1 MIIGA
6 LPHLAVG
13 RPARVS
19 GMAVR
24 LLCVAC
30 VAYIFRPLASNS
42 AVERHWGLA
51 VTLMTALTVL
61 ALLLEAVLTALLRVD
76 EQRARFR
83 VALVDEMRVQLPLG
97 AAVGAS
103 ALLIAFAAE
112 VMGLAALA
120 VFTAPLLVTQV
131 AFRRYA
137 GIRATYLQTVRALAK
152 VTEIGGYVEAGHSER
167 VSRLAVAIGR
177 ELGIHE
183 PQLLELEY
191 AALMH
196 DIGQL
201 SLHDPIPGGATV
213 LVSRQDQQRIAE
225 LGADVIQQA
234 QVLGSVAE
242 IVRRQNE
249 PYRDTDHAA
258 HGRAGLAE
266 PSRPP
271 LSSRIIKAANAFD
284 DLVGSSL
291 DPGRAQAAVQR
302 LRLDTASEAQRERL
316 AALATEFDQSV
327 REIGQGTQED
337 LEAHD
342 RDRRRALHEVADRLR
357 HRERELTERVAAEE
371 AEAIQRIQAGF
382 ADIERRQLD
391 QLKRVVERTANT
403 FSEAVSQQ
411 FDVVIKSA
419 REDAAQRLSRELD
432 RAVAHFAKE
441 AQGVLA
447 ERLAHVADAGGQ
459 RLERKLSEIG
469 NTLEHERDELVGELQ
484 RRIGDAEVAL
494 RSQVQA
500 LAADAEAERTVLNA
514 RLQDLQRRIDDAL
527 NEAGT
532 RLSPTFRGS

>member
-1 MIIGA
+1 MSVRRHELRRYPWQVRDSGQLLLVVAAGVWLVASVAQTAADGLQDPRIAIAFGALIAFGEVLRLNLPGDRESAPIGFAGALAYALLIRVGSHLSQHSAQQVVTVATIGMIIGA

-19 GMAVR
+19 GMAAR

-30 VAYIFRPLASNS
+30 VAYIFRPLAGID
-42 AVERHWGLA
+42 AVDRHWVVAFSLMTSLA
-51 VTLMTALTVL
+51 VV
-61 ALLLEAVLTALLRVD
+61 ALLLEAVLTALLQVD

-83 VALVDEMRVQLPLG
+83 VALVDEMHVQLPLG

-112 VMGLAALA
+112 VMGLVALA

-213 LVSRQDQQRIAE
+213 LVSRQDQQRIAA

-234 QVLGSVAE
+234 QVLGAVAE

-249 PYRDTDHAA
+249 PYRAVDPAVNG
-258 HGRAGLAE
+258 HGGHE
-266 PSRPP
+266 PSGPSPAGTPRSGSPRSGSPRSGSPRTGTPRSGPP

-291 DPGRAQAAVQR
+291 DPGRAAAAVQR
-302 LRLDTASEAQRERL
+302 LRLDTASEYDPNAVE
-316 AALATEFDQSV
+316 ALS
-327 REIGQGTQED
+327 
-337 LEAHD
+337 
-342 RDRRRALHEVADRLR
+342 
-357 HRERELTERVAAEE
+357 
-371 AEAIQRIQAGF
+371 
-382 ADIERRQLD
+382 
-391 QLKRVVERTANT
+391 RVV
-403 FSEAVSQQ
+403 
-411 FDVVIKSA
+411 
-419 REDAAQRLSRELD
+419 L
-432 RAVAHFAKE
+432 
-441 AQGVLA
+441 
-447 ERLAHVADAGGQ
+447 
-459 RLERKLSEIG
+459 
-469 NTLEHERDELVGELQ
+469 
-484 RRIGDAEVAL
+484 RRSVML
-494 RSQVQA
+494 
-500 LAADAEAERTVLNA
+500 
-514 RLQDLQRRIDDAL
+514 
-527 NEAGT
+527 
-532 RLSPTFRGS
+532 

>member
-1 MIIGA
+1 MSERQHELRRFPWQVRDSGLLLLVVAAGVVLVVSVAQTTVQGLRDPRIAVAFGVLIAFGEVLRLNLPGDRETAPIAMAGALAYALLIRVGDHQAQHSAEQVVTVTAIGMIVGA

-13 RPARVS
+13 RPAKVG
-19 GMAVR
+19 GMSIR

-30 VAYIFRPLASNS
+30 VAFIFRPLAGNS
-42 AVERHWGLA
+42 VLIRDWGLA
-51 VTLMTALTVL
+51 FSLMTALAVL

-83 VALVDEMRVQLPLG
+83 VALVDEMRVQPPLG

-152 VTEIGGYVEAGHSER
+152 VTEIGGYVEPGHSER

-201 SLHDPIPGGATV
+201 SLADPIPGGATV
-213 LVSRQDQQRIAE
+213 LVSRRDQQRIAE

-249 PYRDTDHAA
+249 PYRGVEVA
-258 HGRAGLAE
+258 HEGFRGRPGPMGRLDRLDGH

-291 DPGRAQAAVQR
+291 DPGRAAAAVQQ
-302 LRLDTASEAQRERL
+302 LRLDTASEYDPEAVE
-316 AALATEFDQSV
+316 ALS
-327 REIGQGTQED
+327 
-337 LEAHD
+337 
-342 RDRRRALHEVADRLR
+342 
-357 HRERELTERVAAEE
+357 
-371 AEAIQRIQAGF
+371 
-382 ADIERRQLD
+382 
-391 QLKRVVERTANT
+391 RVVNRR
-403 FSEAVSQQ
+403 S
-411 FDVVIKSA
+411 VI
-419 REDAAQRLSRELD
+419 QL
-432 RAVAHFAKE
+432 
-441 AQGVLA
+441 
-447 ERLAHVADAGGQ
+447 
-459 RLERKLSEIG
+459 
-469 NTLEHERDELVGELQ
+469 
-484 RRIGDAEVAL
+484 
-494 RSQVQA
+494 
-500 LAADAEAERTVLNA
+500 
-514 RLQDLQRRIDDAL
+514 
-527 NEAGT
+527 
-532 RLSPTFRGS
+532 

>member
-1 MIIGA
+1 MIVGA

-13 RPARVS
+13 RPAKVS
-19 GMAVR
+19 GMSIR

-30 VAYIFRPLASNS
+30 VAFIFRPLAGNA
-42 AVERHWGLA
+42 AVARDWGLA
-51 VTLMTALTVL
+51 FSLMTALAVL
-61 ALLLEAVLTALLRVD
+61 ALLLEAVLTALIRVD

-103 ALLIAFAAE
+103 GLLIAFAAE

-152 VTEIGGYVEAGHSER
+152 VTEIGGYVESGHSER

-201 SLHDPIPGGATV
+201 SLADPIPGGATV

-249 PYRDTDHAA
+249 PYRGVEVA
-258 HGRAGLAE
+258 HEGYRGHPGRLDRFGAE
-266 PSRPP
+266 SSRPP
-271 LSSRIIKAANAFD
+271 MSSRIIKAANAFD

-291 DPGRAQAAVQR
+291 DPGRAAAAVQQ
-302 LRLDTASEAQRERL
+302 LRLDTASEYDPEAVE
-316 AALATEFDQSV
+316 ALS
-327 REIGQGTQED
+327 
-337 LEAHD
+337 
-342 RDRRRALHEVADRLR
+342 
-357 HRERELTERVAAEE
+357 
-371 AEAIQRIQAGF
+371 
-382 ADIERRQLD
+382 
-391 QLKRVVERTANT
+391 RVVNRR
-403 FSEAVSQQ
+403 S
-411 FDVVIKSA
+411 VI
-419 REDAAQRLSRELD
+419 QL
-432 RAVAHFAKE
+432 
-441 AQGVLA
+441 
-447 ERLAHVADAGGQ
+447 
-459 RLERKLSEIG
+459 
-469 NTLEHERDELVGELQ
+469 
-484 RRIGDAEVAL
+484 
-494 RSQVQA
+494 
-500 LAADAEAERTVLNA
+500 
-514 RLQDLQRRIDDAL
+514 
-527 NEAGT
+527 
-532 RLSPTFRGS
+532 

>member
-1 MIIGA
+1 MAEQRHELRRFPWVRDSGLLLLVVAAGVVLVASVAQTAVQGLTDPRIAVAFGVLIAFGEVLRLNLPGDREAAPIAMAGALAYALLIKVGVHPVHQSAEQVVTITAIGMIVGA

-13 RPARVS
+13 QAKVS
-19 GMAVR
+19 GMASR

-30 VAYIFRPLASNS
+30 VAFIFRPLAGNG
-42 AVERHWGLA
+42 AVVTHWGLA
-51 VTLMTALTVL
+51 FSLMAALAVV
-61 ALLLEAVLTALLRVD
+61 ALLLEAVLTALMRVD

-201 SLHDPIPGGATV
+201 SLADPIPGGATV
-213 LVSRQDQQRIAE
+213 LASRQDQQRIAE

-249 PYRDTDHAA
+249 PYRGLEVTHEGFSARTGHATGYP
-258 HGRAGLAE
+258 GRIGDST
-266 PSRPP
+266 PSGPP

-284 DLVGSSL
+284 DLVGSAL
-291 DPGRAQAAVQR
+291 DPGRAAAAVQQ
-302 LRLDTASEAQRERL
+302 LRLDTASEYDPDAVE
-316 AALATEFDQSV
+316 ALS
-327 REIGQGTQED
+327 
-337 LEAHD
+337 
-342 RDRRRALHEVADRLR
+342 
-357 HRERELTERVAAEE
+357 
-371 AEAIQRIQAGF
+371 
-382 ADIERRQLD
+382 
-391 QLKRVVERTANT
+391 RVVNRR
-403 FSEAVSQQ
+403 S
-411 FDVVIKSA
+411 VI
-419 REDAAQRLSRELD
+419 QL
-432 RAVAHFAKE
+432 
-441 AQGVLA
+441 
-447 ERLAHVADAGGQ
+447 
-459 RLERKLSEIG
+459 
-469 NTLEHERDELVGELQ
+469 
-484 RRIGDAEVAL
+484 
-494 RSQVQA
+494 
-500 LAADAEAERTVLNA
+500 
-514 RLQDLQRRIDDAL
+514 
-527 NEAGT
+527 
-532 RLSPTFRGS
+532 

>member
-1 MIIGA
+1 MSVRRHELRRYPWQVRDSGQLLLVVAAGVWLVASVAQTAADGLQDPRIAIAFGALIAFGEVLRLNLPGDRESAPIGFAGALAYALLIRVGSHLSQHSAQQVVTVATIGMIIGA

-19 GMAVR
+19 GMAAR

-30 VAYIFRPLASNS
+30 VAYIFRPLAGID
-42 AVERHWGLA
+42 AVDRHWVVAFSLMTSLA
-51 VTLMTALTVL
+51 VV
-61 ALLLEAVLTALLRVD
+61 ALLLEAVLTALLQVD

-83 VALVDEMRVQLPLG
+83 VALVDEMHVQLPLG

-112 VMGLAALA
+112 VMGLVALA

-213 LVSRQDQQRIAE
+213 LVSRQDQQRIAA

-234 QVLGSVAE
+234 QVLGAVAE

-249 PYRDTDHAA
+249 PYRAVDPAVNG
-258 HGRAGLAE
+258 HGGRDE
-266 PSRPP
+266 PSGPSPAGTPRSGSPWSGSPRSGPPRSGSPRTGTPRSGPP

-291 DPGRAQAAVQR
+291 DPGRAAAAVQR
-302 LRLDTASEAQRERL
+302 LRLDTASEYDPNAVE
-316 AALATEFDQSV
+316 ALS
-327 REIGQGTQED
+327 
-337 LEAHD
+337 
-342 RDRRRALHEVADRLR
+342 
-357 HRERELTERVAAEE
+357 
-371 AEAIQRIQAGF
+371 
-382 ADIERRQLD
+382 
-391 QLKRVVERTANT
+391 RVV
-403 FSEAVSQQ
+403 
-411 FDVVIKSA
+411 
-419 REDAAQRLSRELD
+419 L
-432 RAVAHFAKE
+432 
-441 AQGVLA
+441 
-447 ERLAHVADAGGQ
+447 
-459 RLERKLSEIG
+459 
-469 NTLEHERDELVGELQ
+469 
-484 RRIGDAEVAL
+484 RRSVML
-494 RSQVQA
+494 
-500 LAADAEAERTVLNA
+500 
-514 RLQDLQRRIDDAL
+514 
-527 NEAGT
+527 
-532 RLSPTFRGS
+532 

>member
-1 MIIGA
+1 MTERRHELRRFPWRVRDSGQLVLVVAAGLVLVASVAQTAVGGLRDPRVALAFGVLIAFGEVLRLNLPGDRESAPIGIAGALAYALLIRVGTDAVHYTAEQVVTVTAIGMIVGA

-13 RPARVS
+13 RPAKVS
-19 GMAVR
+19 GMAIR

-30 VAYIFRPLASNS
+30 VAFIFRGLALTP
-42 AVERHWGLA
+42 AVVRDWGLA
-51 VTLMTALTVL
+51 VSLMTALAVL
-61 ALLLEAVLTALLRVD
+61 ALVLEAVLTALMRVD
-76 EQRARFR
+76 EQRARFQ

-152 VTEIGGYVEAGHSER
+152 VTEIGGYVEPGHSER

-225 LGADVIQQA
+225 LGADVIQKA

-249 PYRDTDHAA
+249 PYRGIEVA
-258 HGRAGLAE
+258 HEGYAGHHNGRASHASRPDRAALGE
-266 PSRPP
+266 PAGPP

-284 DLVGSSL
+284 DLVGTSM
-291 DPGRAQAAVQR
+291 DPGRAAAAVQQ
-302 LRLDTASEAQRERL
+302 LRLDTASEYDPETVE
-316 AALATEFDQSV
+316 ALS
-327 REIGQGTQED
+327 
-337 LEAHD
+337 
-342 RDRRRALHEVADRLR
+342 
-357 HRERELTERVAAEE
+357 
-371 AEAIQRIQAGF
+371 
-382 ADIERRQLD
+382 
-391 QLKRVVERTANT
+391 RVVNRR
-403 FSEAVSQQ
+403 S
-411 FDVVIKSA
+411 VI
-419 REDAAQRLSRELD
+419 QL
-432 RAVAHFAKE
+432 
-441 AQGVLA
+441 
-447 ERLAHVADAGGQ
+447 
-459 RLERKLSEIG
+459 
-469 NTLEHERDELVGELQ
+469 
-484 RRIGDAEVAL
+484 
-494 RSQVQA
+494 
-500 LAADAEAERTVLNA
+500 
-514 RLQDLQRRIDDAL
+514 
-527 NEAGT
+527 
-532 RLSPTFRGS
+532 

>member
-1 MIIGA
+1 MTDSAGRTPAHSSRDPRRFPWQVRDSGQLLLVVAAGVWLVAAVAQTAAEGLRDPRIAIAFGALIAFGELLRLNLPGDRETAPIGFAGALAYALLINVGTHFVQHSAEQVVTVATIGMIIGA

-24 LLCVAC
+24 LLCIAC
-30 VAYIFRPLASNS
+30 VAYTFRPLAGNS
-42 AVERHWGLA
+42 AVEKHWGLA
-51 VTLMTALTVL
+51 VTLMTALTVI
-61 ALLLEAVLTALLRVD
+61 ALLLEAVLTALLR
-76 EQRARFR
+76 
-83 VALVDEMRVQLPLG
+83 VDEMRVQLPLG

-131 AFRRYA
+131 AFRRYS

-258 HGRAGLAE
+258 NGRAGLV
-266 PSRPP
+266 PSSKPSGPPPGPP

-291 DPGRAQAAVQR
+291 DPGRAAAAVQR
-302 LRLDTASEAQRERL
+302 LRLDTASEYDPATVE
-316 AALATEFDQSV
+316 ALS
-327 REIGQGTQED
+327 
-337 LEAHD
+337 
-342 RDRRRALHEVADRLR
+342 
-357 HRERELTERVAAEE
+357 
-371 AEAIQRIQAGF
+371 
-382 ADIERRQLD
+382 
-391 QLKRVVERTANT
+391 RVVT
-403 FSEAVSQQ
+403 
-411 FDVVIKSA
+411 
-419 REDAAQRLSRELD
+419 
-432 RAVAHFAKE
+432 
-441 AQGVLA
+441 
-447 ERLAHVADAGGQ
+447 
-459 RLERKLSEIG
+459 
-469 NTLEHERDELVGELQ
+469 
-484 RRIGDAEVAL
+484 RRSVML
-494 RSQVQA
+494 
-500 LAADAEAERTVLNA
+500 
-514 RLQDLQRRIDDAL
+514 
-527 NEAGT
+527 
-532 RLSPTFRGS
+532 